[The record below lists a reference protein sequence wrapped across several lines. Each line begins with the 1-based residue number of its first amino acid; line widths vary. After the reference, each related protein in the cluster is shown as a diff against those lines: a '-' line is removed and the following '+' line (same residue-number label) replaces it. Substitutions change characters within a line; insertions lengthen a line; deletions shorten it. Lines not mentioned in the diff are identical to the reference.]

1 MRSRLILY
9 LLLSV
14 AIANISTASI
24 LVRLSGVHGFVAA
37 TWRLVISSIIT
48 LVFLFLI
55 DRKARIPEPVDILW
69 MSISG
74 FALAMHFGLWM
85 MSLHY
90 INVAPS
96 VTIVDSYP
104 ALLAIA
110 GRVLFG
116 ERSRKPQISGAI
128 IAMLGVAG
136 LAFYSNNRTL
146 APPGGDP
153 LMGSLLAFGGMIA
166 VAIYFIIGKS
176 MRNRYS
182 TLIYTGMVYSI
193 ASIISILISIS
204 MGQQLMGY
212 SARTTAYL
220 VLLGVLPMLGGHTI
234 INYALARLSLLSA
247 TIPILGEPVGAGILA
262 WALLGEPLYPGEIA
276 LMGITL
282 VGISL
287 VLAFEPQQD
296 GGPGGI

>member
-1 MRSRLILY
+1 MRSRITLY
-9 LLLSV
+9 LLLLL
-14 AIANISTASI
+14 AIVNISTASI

-37 TWRLVISSIIT
+37 TWRLIISSILT
-48 LVFLFLI
+48 LLLIGVSRERVSIPGVADLF
-55 DRKARIPEPVDILW
+55 W
-69 MSISG
+69 MAISG

-104 ALLAIA
+104 ALLAAA
-110 GRVLFG
+110 GVVFFG
-116 ERSRKPQISGAI
+116 EKPRKLQVIGAVA
-128 IAMLGVAG
+128 AMLGVSG
-136 LAFYSNNRTL
+136 LAFYSKDRAL
-146 APPGGDP
+146 APAGGNP
-153 LMGSLLAFGGMIA
+153 IIGSLLAFLGMIA

-176 MRNRYS
+176 MRRKYS
-182 TLIYTGMVYSI
+182 TLMYTGVVYSI
-193 ASIISILISIS
+193 ASIISIIVTILI
-204 MGQQLMGY
+204 GQPLIGY
-212 SARTTAYL
+212 SARTMTYL
-220 VLLGVLPMLGGHTI
+220 VLLGILPMLGGHTV

-247 TIPILGEPVGAGILA
+247 TIPVLGEPVGAGLLA
-262 WALLGEPLYPGEIA
+262 WALLGEPLLPGEVA

-282 VGISL
+282 AGIAL